1 MASIER
7 TAYPQFPRLM
17 SARELHVFYTPS
29 DEEIEWVGTATDSDG
44 SLLGMVLALK
54 CFQRMGRFPKQD
66 EVPEVV
72 IDHVRWCLDLDVD
85 VFPAYGSD
93 RTQRDHRGLIRK
105 RVGVVYDPKKA
116 REVAAA
122 AIREA
127 AAVKN
132 NPPDLIN
139 VALEMLV
146 AQSLELLGFTVLD
159 RMATTIRAQV
169 NREIIAWIYGRISAG
184 ERAGLL
190 ATLQVRGEDG
200 QSMFTRMKKP
210 ARRPSWSRFKE
221 QSRYLAAVDGL
232 GDACRWVEG
241 VAESKV
247 ADFAAEAAAQDA
259 ASLGDYDPVK
269 QVVLLA
275 CLVYTAQARAR
286 DDLAEMLCK
295 RVAVIIRRPRPSWT
309 RSGCGSGR

>member
-29 DEEIEWVGTATDSDG
+29 DEEIEWAGTATDSNG

-72 IDHVRWCLDLDVD
+72 IDHVRRRLNLDADVS
-85 VFPAYGSD
+85 PAYGSD
-93 RTQRDHRGLIRK
+93 RTQRHHRGLIRK
-105 RVGVVYDPKKA
+105 RVGVVFDPKKA

-159 RMATTIRAQV
+159 RMATT
-169 NREIIAWIYGRISAG
+169 
-184 ERAGLL
+184 
-190 ATLQVRGEDG
+190 
-200 QSMFTRMKKP
+200 
-210 ARRPSWSRFKE
+210 
-221 QSRYLAAVDGL
+221 
-232 GDACRWVEG
+232 
-241 VAESKV
+241 
-247 ADFAAEAAAQDA
+247 
-259 ASLGDYDPVK
+259 
-269 QVVLLA
+269 
-275 CLVYTAQARAR
+275 
-286 DDLAEMLCK
+286 
-295 RVAVIIRRPRPSWT
+295 
-309 RSGCGSGR
+309 SGRR